1 MIVRYIY
8 TIVFYLAIPLV
19 ILRLFYRALKAPA
32 YRQRIAERFGIFPS
46 PNFHNSI
53 WIHSVSVGET
63 IAAAPLVKLL
73 QQRYPQSSIVVT
85 TMTPTGSERV
95 SALFGD
101 SVFHVYIPY
110 DLPTAISSFL
120 QRVRPRLLIIME
132 TELWPNTIYACSKR
146 SIPVVLAN
154 ARLSEKSAAG
164 YQRFSLLT
172 QSMLGAL
179 SKVVAQSQ
187 ADADR
192 FLSLGMDHRRVR
204 VSGSIK
210 FDISLSDNIKDQSRQ
225 LKSQWTCAGKKL
237 VWIAASTRIGED
249 EIILRAFAQLAE
261 RWPDLL
267 LLLVPRHPE
276 RFKQVAELSRQ
287 AGFNTALRSLPD
299 SVTEQTQVII
309 GDTMGEL
316 LLFYGCAD
324 IAFVGGSLVDTGG
337 HNMLEAAAWG
347 LPIITGESNF
357 NFAEI
362 SQLLQ
367 TNKALVTVNN
377 SESLAEQVSVF
388 VNSAERRSEA
398 GDRAKV
404 VIASNRGSLDRLL
417 DTIGEY
423 I

>member
-1 MIVRYIY
+1 
-8 TIVFYLAIPLV
+8 
-19 ILRLFYRALKAPA
+19 
-32 YRQRIAERFGIFPS
+32 
-46 PNFHNSI
+46 
-53 WIHSVSVGET
+53 
-63 IAAAPLVKLL
+63 APLVKQL

-85 TMTPTGSERV
+85 TMTPTGSDRV
-95 SALFGD
+95 NALFGD
-101 SVFHVYIPY
+101 SVFHVYVPY

-120 QRVRPRLLIIME
+120 RRVRPKLLIIME
-132 TELWPNTIYACSKR
+132 TELWPNTIYACRKR

-192 FLSLGMDHRRVR
+192 FLSLGMDHRRVQI
-204 VSGSIK
+204 SGSIK
-210 FDISLSDNIKDQSRQ
+210 FDISLSDTMKDQSRQ
-225 LKSQWTCAGKKL
+225 LKGQWTCAGKKL
-237 VWIAASTRIGED
+237 IWIAASTRVGED
-249 EIILRAFAQLAE
+249 EIILRAFAQLTE
-261 RWPDLL
+261 RWPNLL

-287 AGFNTALRSLPD
+287 AGFSTALRSLPD

-324 IAFVGGSLVDTGG
+324 IAFVGGSLVATGG

-367 TNKALVTVNN
+367 ANRALVTVSN
-377 SESLAEQVSVF
+377 SESLVEQVGVF
-388 VNSAERRSEA
+388 VNSAEQRSEA
-398 GDRAKV
+398 GDRAKA
-404 VIASNRGSLDRLL
+404 VIASNSGSLNRLL
-417 DTIGEY
+417 DAISEFM
-423 I
+423 